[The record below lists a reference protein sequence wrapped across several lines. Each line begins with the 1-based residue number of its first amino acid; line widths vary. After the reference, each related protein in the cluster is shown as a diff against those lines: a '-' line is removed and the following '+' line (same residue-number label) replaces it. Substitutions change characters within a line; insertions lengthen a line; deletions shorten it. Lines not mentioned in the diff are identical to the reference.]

1 MGRALRGYLLIASV
15 VSVFTASL
23 VFTLCS
29 CFAIRGMAQ
38 PANTLLFFIG
48 RMKNAQS
55 SRLQGVKLHNGQPLD
70 LTSDMGSFPRPPQ
83 TILQQE
89 DGKSKR
95 RETGG
100 AARQQEGGVIK

>member
-38 PANTLLFFIG
+38 PAEDI
-48 RMKNAQS
+48 RY
-55 SRLQGVKLHNGQPLD
+55 GQPMAEILD
-70 LTSDMGSFPRPPQ
+70 PREGYVKQ
-83 TILQQE
+83 TILAPT
-89 DGKSKR
+89 DGILFFAHKEALVSQHDIIYR
-95 RETGG
+95 LIHRLHE
-100 AARQQEGGVIK
+100 